1 MRIPRAFAECLA
13 PCRPSINTKLNLI
26 FSEVYHEKRFRGT
39 LCLSALRR
47 VRTASRATPCQPD
60 SLLLL
65 LNRIPS
71 PSRSGFA
78 HSSLPVCLLI
88 HFLSSN
94 PTLELRY
101 PFLPLKLPCL
111 RQSGPLLPFG
121 SNRCWDLPATV
132 AVTLQCSISTLHIGG
147 RGQRVRFTSA
157 AQSPY
162 HRNCSFHVLSGT
174 SSPSR
179 CPKQLRTLSGYHQGV
194 PTHIL
199 QGQGPPSAA

>member
-111 RQSGPLLPFG
+111 RAEWAPPAVWLQQVLGPACHSG
-121 SNRCWDLPATV
+121 RHPAMQYLYATHWRLRAACQVHVRGTV
-132 AVTLQCSISTLHIGG
+132 PVS
-147 RGQRVRFTSA
+147 
-157 AQSPY
+157 
-162 HRNCSFHVLSGT
+162 
-174 SSPSR
+174 
-179 CPKQLRTLSGYHQGV
+179 
-194 PTHIL
+194 
-199 QGQGPPSAA
+199 